1 MQDRGSTVVPSSHDV
16 TSLLQAWSNG
26 DQEALDKL
34 TPLVYAEL
42 HRLARRY
49 MASERPG
56 HTLQTT
62 ALVHE
67 AYLKL
72 IDCRRMSWR
81 NRVHFFAVS
90 AQVMRRV
97 LVDAARARRSM
108 KRGGDMERIS
118 LDEAPVVSRENA
130 ADMMALDDALKALE
144 AIDLRKGRVIEL
156 RFFGGLTV
164 GETAEV
170 LSVSADTVMDDWRL
184 AKIWLLHELNKGK

>member
-1 MQDRGSTVVPSSHDV
+1 MQDRGSTVVPSSNDV

-144 AIDLRKGRVIEL
+144 AID
-156 RFFGGLTV
+156 
-164 GETAEV
+164 
-170 LSVSADTVMDDWRL
+170 
-184 AKIWLLHELNKGK
+184 